1 MIIILDR
8 KITQDELQKA
18 LEDYEDYVKV
28 VVDIEKN
35 IIVVGGEYNIDGEE
49 ILIKSG
55 SLRENL
61 YGGGYRPST
70 KEVEYMAMSNYKPAL
85 GKATY
90 EIIDADVREKLK
102 NLVQRFLDL

>member
-1 MIIILDR
+1 MITILNK
-8 KITQDELQKA
+8 KITQDEFQKA
-18 LEDYEDYVKV
+18 LEDYEDYIKV
-28 VVDIEKN
+28 VVDIKKD
-35 IIVVGGEYNIDGEE
+35 IIAVGGEYHIDGEE

-85 GKATY
+85 GKTTY
-90 EIIDADVREKLK
+90 EIMDADVREKLK
-102 NLVQRFLDL
+102 NLVQRFLEL